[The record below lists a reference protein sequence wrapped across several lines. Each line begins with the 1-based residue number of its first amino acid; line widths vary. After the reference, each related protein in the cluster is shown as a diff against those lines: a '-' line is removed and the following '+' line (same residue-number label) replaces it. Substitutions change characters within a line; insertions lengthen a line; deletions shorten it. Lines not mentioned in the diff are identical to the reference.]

1 MAMTE
6 SEARSKIKYRL
17 GIARQIAGNG
27 VDGKSFEE
35 FEIALQALKE
45 IREYREL
52 GTVEE
57 LQALK
62 EKNVIQIATIKLNKE
77 DMQEIVDE
85 KIKEFELD
93 IIEIRNK
100 AIDDYMN
107 ALCNKCLDM
116 KNECYQLECP
126 FCDDGCNIVNIAE
139 QLKGGAT
146 DESTGSD

>member
-1 MAMTE
+1 MTMNE
-6 SEARSKIKYRL
+6 IEAKSKIKHR
-17 GIARQIAGNG
+17 IAVVKEIAGTRFDRKI
-27 VDGKSFEE
+27 VEDL
-35 FEIALQALKE
+35 EIAIQALKE

-57 LQALK
+57 FKALK
-62 EKNVIQIATIKLNKE
+62 EKKVIPIATIKIDKE
-77 DMQEIVDE
+77 EMKEIVDE
-85 KIKEFELD
+85 KVKEFELD
-93 IIEIRNK
+93 AKEIRNK

-139 QLKGGAT
+139 QMKGGA
-146 DESTGSD
+146 E

>member
-1 MAMTE
+1 MTE

-62 EKNVIQIATIKLNKE
+62 EKNVIVTQG
-77 DMQEIVDE
+77 
-85 KIKEFELD
+85 D
-93 IIEIRNK
+93 IDTFK
-100 AIDDYMN
+100 AYIDDCMDDVAFN
-107 ALCNKCLDM
+107 NTDWNHSLAIALKCMELH
-116 KNECYQLECP
+116 KTIERR
-126 FCDDGCNIVNIAE
+126 CD
-139 QLKGGAT
+139 
-146 DESTGSD
+146 

>member
-1 MAMTE
+1 MTE

-57 LQALK
+57 LKDLK
-62 EKNVIQIATIKLNKE
+62 ENQRKCE
-77 DMQEIVDE
+77 DCAGCTVWKCDCANE
-85 KIKEFELD
+85 
-93 IIEIRNK
+93 RAY
-100 AIDDYMN
+100 AIDEFVKNLRPLLSTFIDRIR
-107 ALCNKCLDM
+107 LD
-116 KNECYQLECP
+116 K
-126 FCDDGCNIVNIAE
+126 IAE
-139 QLKGGAT
+139 QMKGGAT
-146 DESTGSD
+146 DES